1 MFCKNPL
8 FEGSAIRKDTVTDNQ
23 QHSQETDIQTDN
35 QREWG
40 VTDPS
45 LDRTVNGI
53 GNIRIK

>member
-1 MFCKNPL
+1 MLCKSPL
-8 FEGSAIRKDTVTDNQ
+8 VEGSASRKDPITDNQ

-35 QREWG
+35 HRKRG
-40 VTDPS
+40 VADPR